1 MKFPQYWRRKCRTI
15 LAALCIG
22 SLAAA
27 AAPPGALAQQEPN
40 WLDDAAE
47 FLPVDEAFV
56 LSTET
61 AADGALLAYW
71 DMPDGYYLYRH
82 RFGFELRE
90 GAEASLGAPEIPPG
104 KAKVDE
110 YFGAV
115 EVYYHRAQARVPVS
129 GAAGPLQVGVSY
141 QGCAEA
147 GLCYPPETRWVTLD
161 AAMGGADAD
170 GGRMATPASAP
181 VAETGAAAAA
191 PPPRTQEQKLAS
203 LLAEQGTLLAVAL
216 FFLGGIGLAFTP
228 CVLPMVPILSSII
241 VGDAERITR
250 MRAFTLSLAYVL
262 GMAGAY
268 AVLGTLMG
276 LFGASLNLQ
285 AALQSPPVLVLFA
298 LAFAGLSLAMFGFY
312 ELRLPQRWQNALDS
326 LGGRFGGG
334 KHLSVVVMGALS
346 ALVVSPCVSAPLAG
360 ALIYIGSTNDAML
373 GGAALLALGLGMGTP
388 LLLIGASGGHLLPRA
403 GAWMN
408 AVKAVFG
415 VLLLAVAIWLL
426 ERVLPAP
433 LTLVLW
439 AALLIGCAVFLG
451 GLDAAPKE
459 GWRRLWKALGFVS
472 AVYGVV
478 LLVGAASGA
487 GDPLRPL
494 QRLSAGGGQEDAST
508 VRWRAVKTLAD
519 LRAQVGAGNQEGRMA
534 VLDLYAD
541 WCISCKIMERSVF
554 PQAEVAALLNQFQLL
569 RADVTANDAQD
580 RELLDAFG
588 LFGPP
593 SLVFFDL
600 NGQEISAL
608 RVQGEIAA
616 DALARHL
623 EAVLSSP
630 SGYAGVKKPAPL
642 PTALAA
648 REPLNKS
655 RSPSAPLFA
664 AADGVAAM
672 EEQPAARRGF
682 HSPPVAGRPSGGPKG
697 RAGCVAAHCVGPAT
711 RLRRALP
718 SRPLGSSG
726 LPGLVQRSPSAKS

>member
-1 MKFPQYWRRKCRTI
+1 MSFPHCWRRKSRTT
-15 LAALCIG
+15 LAALCICG
-22 SLAAA
+22 LAAGA
-27 AAPPGALAQQEPN
+27 ALPDASAQQKPN
-40 WLDDAAE
+40 WLDEAAQ

-71 DMPDGYYLYRH
+71 DMPEGYYLYRH
-82 RFGFELRE
+82 GFGFELRA
-90 GAEASLGAPEIPPG
+90 GAQATLGAPEIPPG

-115 EVYYHRAQARVPVS
+115 EVYYHQAQARVPIS
-129 GAAGPLQVGVSY
+129 GAAEPLEVGVSY

-147 GLCYPPETRWVTLD
+147 GLCYPPETRWVTVD
-161 AAMGGADAD
+161 AVMDGAGGGDA
-170 GGRMATPASAP
+170 GAVAPAPASLA
-181 VAETGAAAAA
+181 ATGAAAAPPRTQGRSSPAGAEA
-191 PPPRTQEQKLAS
+191 PGGRLPPRTQEQRLAS
-203 LLAEQGTLLAVAL
+203 LLAEQGTLLAIAL

-241 VGDAERITR
+241 VGDAGRMTR

-285 AALQSPPVLVLFA
+285 AALQSPPVLILFA
-298 LAFAGLSLAMFGFY
+298 LAFVGLSLAMFGFY
-312 ELRLPQRWQNALDS
+312 ELRLPQRWQNALDA

-360 ALIYIGSTNDAML
+360 ALIYIGSTNDAVL

-433 LTLVLW
+433 LTLALW
-439 AALLIGCAVFLG
+439 AVLLIGCAVFLG

-459 GWRRLWKALGFVS
+459 GWGRLWKALGFVG

-494 QRLSAGGGQEDAST
+494 QRLGAGGGQEDASA
-508 VRWRAVKTLAD
+508 VRWRAVKTLSD
-519 LRAQVGAGNQEGRMA
+519 LRAQVSVGNQEGRMA

-580 RELLDAFG
+580 KELLDAFG

-593 SLVFFDL
+593 GLVFFDL
-600 NGQEISAL
+600 NGREMSAL
-608 RVQGEIAA
+608 RVQGEISAS
-616 DALARHL
+616 ALATHL
-623 EAVLSSP
+623 EAVLDSP
-630 SGYAGVKKPAPL
+630 S
-642 PTALAA
+642 
-648 REPLNKS
+648 
-655 RSPSAPLFA
+655 
-664 AADGVAAM
+664 
-672 EEQPAARRGF
+672 
-682 HSPPVAGRPSGGPKG
+682 
-697 RAGCVAAHCVGPAT
+697 
-711 RLRRALP
+711 
-718 SRPLGSSG
+718 
-726 LPGLVQRSPSAKS
+726 